1 MDKTLS
7 SDLVYLQK
15 DGAIARLILN
25 RPEKRNAMTYAMWRA
40 VPGCVAD
47 AVGDPAVK
55 LLIVQGVDRK
65 AFAAGADIGEFEEL
79 FATRQGSADYSDA
92 VRGAEQ
98 ALGNCPKPAIA
109 MIHGD
114 CFGGGVELAIACD
127 MRFASSESRF
137 GVPPA
142 KLGVVYSLTSTRRL
156 VELTGPGKTRDLL
169 FSGRAVRADEA
180 LSMGLVERLHAPDA
194 LEAETMAYAEV
205 LLGNSQFSIRAGKK
219 IVSEILKG
227 ATTEDDEIRALRV
240 DGFYGEDTREGIRA
254 YKEKRKPDFPWKG

>member
-1 MDKTLS
+1 MTA
-7 SDLVYLQK
+7 DLVYLQK
-15 DGAIARLILN
+15 DGPIARLILN
-25 RPEKRNAMTYAMWRA
+25 RPEKRNAMTYAMWQA
-40 VPGCVAD
+40 VPRCVDD
-47 AVGDPAVK
+47 AENDPAIKV
-55 LLIVQGVDRK
+55 LIVQGVDRK

-79 FATRQGSADYSDA
+79 FKTREGSADYSDA

-98 ALGNCPKPAIA
+98 ALGNFSKPAIA

-127 MRFASSESRF
+127 LRFASTESRY

-156 VELTGPGKTRDLL
+156 VELMGPGKTRDLL
-169 FSGRAVRADEA
+169 FSGRAVQSEEA
-180 LSMGLVERLHAPDA
+180 LDMGLVERLYAPDD
-194 LEAETMAYAEV
+194 LEAETTAYAES

-219 IVSEILKG
+219 IVREILKG
-227 ATTEDDEIRALRV
+227 ATSEDDEIRDLRI
-240 DGFYGEDTREGIRA
+240 DGFFGEDTREGIRA

>member
-1 MDKTLS
+1 VTS
-7 SDLVYLQK
+7 NLVYLQK

-25 RPEKRNAMTYAMWRA
+25 RPEKRNAMTYAMWQA
-40 VPGCVAD
+40 VPDCVAD
-47 AVGDPAVK
+47 AAADPAVK
-55 LLIVQGVDRK
+55 VLIVQGVDRK

-79 FATRQGSADYSDA
+79 FATREGSADYSDA

-98 ALGNCPKPAIA
+98 ALGNFPKPAIA

-127 MRFASSESRF
+127 LRFASTESRY

-156 VELTGPGKTRDLL
+156 VDLMGPGKTRDLL
-169 FSGRAVRADEA
+169 FSGRAVKADEA
-180 LSMGLVERLHAPDA
+180 LAMGLVERLYSADA
-194 LEAETMAYAEV
+194 LEDQTVAYAES
-205 LLGNSQFSIRAGKK
+205 LLGNSQFSIRSAKK
-219 IVSEILKG
+219 IVSEILRG
-227 ATTEDDEIRALRV
+227 ATWEDDEIRDLRI
-240 DGFYGEDTREGIRA
+240 DGFYGEDTKEGIRA